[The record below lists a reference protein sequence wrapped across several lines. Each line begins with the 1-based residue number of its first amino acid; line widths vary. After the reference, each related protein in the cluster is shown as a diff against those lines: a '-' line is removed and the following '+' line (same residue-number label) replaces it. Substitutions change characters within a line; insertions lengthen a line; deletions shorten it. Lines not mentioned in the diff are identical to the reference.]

1 MVHTF
6 RESVFPSTRN
16 RNSCV
21 TNNKRQT
28 KREGFKLWLLTTE
41 DPSLH
46 DGGINVRFLV
56 KENVAEM
63 VGNSPALESSTGLKE
78 IHEMTLLT
86 NHHNIMLCEEV
97 KSGK

>member
-1 MVHTF
+1 MHTF

-16 RNSCV
+16 RNSFV

-41 DPSLH
+41 DSSLH

-63 VGNSPALESSTGLKE
+63 VGNSPALESSTDLKE

>member
-1 MVHTF
+1 MHTF

-16 RNSCV
+16 RNVSV

-28 KREGFKLWLLTTE
+28 KRERFKLWLLTTE

-46 DGGINVRFLV
+46 DGGKNVRFLV

-63 VGNSPALESSTGLKE
+63 VGNSPALESSTDLK
-78 IHEMTLLT
+78 
-86 NHHNIMLCEEV
+86 
-97 KSGK
+97 